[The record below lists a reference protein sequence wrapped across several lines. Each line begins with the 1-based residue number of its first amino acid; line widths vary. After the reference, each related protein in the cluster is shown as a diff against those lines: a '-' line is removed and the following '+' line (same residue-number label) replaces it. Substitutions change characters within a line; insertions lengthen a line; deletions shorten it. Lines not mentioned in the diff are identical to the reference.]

1 MKQFSLHRKERI
13 TNKKQFDEI
22 YASGKTVYSSDR
34 RLKAVYHI
42 SEEVENPGVKMA
54 VAVSRKAGK
63 AFWRNRIKRLI
74 KEAFRLNKEILKS
87 PCIENQTLILVV
99 FAANS
104 LNQKKNRKINLNL
117 ITTPV
122 VDLLNKLRKKI

>member
-22 YASGKTVYSSDR
+22 YASGKTVYSADR
-34 RLKAVYHI
+34 KLKAVYNI
-42 SEEVENPGVKMA
+42 SKEDENPGVKMA

-74 KEAFRLNKEILKS
+74 KEAFRLNKEILTS

-104 LNQKKNRKINLNL
+104 LNQKNSRKINLNL

-122 VDLLNKLRKKI
+122 VDLLNKLKKKL